1 MSIQDNDTIQIA
13 GAGPAGLVSA
23 ITLVRAG
30 KKVVVHEAKPNVGW
44 RFKRDLQGLENWTTK
59 QDVLQELD
67 DMGITTD
74 FDYLP
79 CKQGMTFDR
88 TGHKHPIRSE
98 FPIFYMVERG
108 PNVGSL
114 DHALLKQAQQ
124 LGVEVR
130 FNSRVKQL
138 PYPAIL
144 ATGPKAAD
152 AIAVGYHFETDME
165 DGYWVICDDELAPGG
180 YAYLLIW
187 NGKGTV
193 KSCMFNDFKHEQR
206 YVQRTVTAFQRLVD
220 LEMKKPVAHGGVGN
234 FYIPTQICSGNRPVI
249 GEQAGFQDTLW
260 GFGMRYAINSG
271 ILAAKSILT
280 GAKCSAMWFSKYKS
294 LLEVSVVNRVLYND
308 FYHFGSKWFLKYVS
322 RHPDVRHFLHRQ
334 YNPMFI
340 KKLLYPW
347 AKLRIKSLR
356 NDSACHHVD
365 CECVWC
371 RMGSDR

>member
-1 MSIQDNDTIQIA
+1 MLTQSHDTIQIA
-13 GAGPAGLVSA
+13 GAGPAGLVAA

-30 KKVVVHEAKPNVGW
+30 QKVIVHEAKPNVGW

-59 QDVLQELD
+59 QDVLQELED
-67 DMGITTD
+67 LGITTD

-79 CKQGMTFDR
+79 CKQGMTYDG
-88 TGHKHPIRSE
+88 TGQEYPIRSKI
-98 FPIFYMVERG
+98 PIFYLVERG
-108 PNVGSL
+108 PNAGSL
-114 DHALLKQAQQ
+114 DNALLVQAQQ

-130 FNSRVKQL
+130 FNSCVRQL

-193 KSCMFNDFKHEQR
+193 KTCMFTNFKHEQH
-206 YVQRTVTAFQRLVD
+206 YVQRTVITFQKLVG
-220 LEMKKPVAHGGVGN
+220 LEMKNPVEHGGVGN
-234 FYIPTQICSGNRPVI
+234 FYVPTHVYSGNRPII

-271 ILAAKSILT
+271 VLAARSILDGT
-280 GAKCSAMWFSKYKS
+280 DYDAMWQAELKDRLKTSIVNRAFYS
-294 LLEVSVVNRVLYND
+294 LLGHYGL
-308 FYHFGSKWFLKYVS
+308 KWFIKYVAKQS
-322 RHPDVRHFLHRQ
+322 DVRQFLYRQ
-334 YNPMFI
+334 YNPMFL
-340 KKLLYPW
+340 KTLLYPL
-347 AKLRIKSLR
+347 AKLRVKSLR
-356 NDSACHHVD
+356 NDLACSHLD

-371 RMGSDR
+371 RMGADR